1 MNGGDLGL
9 SNLSAAM
16 ISSDPFVSLLYNTTA
31 SYPSIGGGVSA
42 ENTRDWDTRISPDA
56 PDGHEFE
63 FVLRFT
69 AAEGGPWD
77 VAVAVPIGC
86 GPTPDPGGGGEAAFV
101 SYRVDD
107 GPGHDGTGNDSK
119 GNDDGLPQCGETI
132 ELYATLSN
140 VGDDALSGLSAL
152 LVESDPYVALLYNST
167 AAFPDLAAGASRENR
182 LDWDLAI
189 SADGPGGHE
198 FSFILRVTAAGGG
211 SWDIPV
217 VIPLDCGEPPDPG
230 EPGEPVLVDF
240 RVDDGPTHDG
250 TGNDSQGN
258 DDGIAQCGELI
269 EVYVRIRNVGE
280 TALTGLSAVLV
291 ETDDGF
297 GLLYNTSSAYP
308 NLAGGA
314 DAENPR
320 DWDLKVG
327 DDVADDH
334 EFSFVLRVA
343 ADGGGSWDIDVVI
356 PIDCP

>member
-1 MNGGDLGL
+1 MWRFCTTRLQL
-9 SNLSAAM
+9 SP
-16 ISSDPFVSLLYNTTA
+16 ISLPARRGRID
-31 SYPSIGGGVSA
+31 SIG
-42 ENTRDWDTRISPDA
+42 TWP
-56 PDGHEFE
+56 
-63 FVLRFT
+63 
-69 AAEGGPWD
+69 
-77 VAVAVPIGC
+77 
-86 GPTPDPGGGGEAAFV
+86 
-101 SYRVDD
+101 YR
-107 GPGHDGTGNDSK
+107 
-119 GNDDGLPQCGETI
+119 
-132 ELYATLSN
+132 
-140 VGDDALSGLSAL
+140 
-152 LVESDPYVALLYNST
+152 
-167 AAFPDLAAGASRENR
+167 
-182 LDWDLAI
+182 
-189 SADGPGGHE
+189 ADGPGGHE

-217 VIPLDCGEPPDPG
+217 VIPLDCGEPPNPD

-297 GLLYNTSSAYP
+297 DLLYNTSSAYP

>member
-189 SADGPGGHE
+189 STGGYPCRIVTRSHVRRPTMPCTVAALRGPFPTYTLSTH
-198 FSFILRVTAAGGG
+198 STT
-211 SWDIPV
+211 
-217 VIPLDCGEPPDPG
+217 DCGETQGLFCITRMVQCAVAGPS
-230 EPGEPVLVDF
+230 
-240 RVDDGPTHDG
+240 RRIDG
-250 TGNDSQGN
+250 
-258 DDGIAQCGELI
+258 
-269 EVYVRIRNVGE
+269 
-280 TALTGLSAVLV
+280 
-291 ETDDGF
+291 
-297 GLLYNTSSAYP
+297 
-308 NLAGGA
+308 
-314 DAENPR
+314 
-320 DWDLKVG
+320 
-327 DDVADDH
+327 
-334 EFSFVLRVA
+334 
-343 ADGGGSWDIDVVI
+343 
-356 PIDCP
+356 